1 MNLEPAL
8 ATVSKNTS
16 RREFD
21 KASSWAGVLINMFL
35 NYATASQD
43 TNNSS

>member
-21 KASSWAGVLINMFL
+21 KASWAGVLIYMFL